1 MARPWVNEKKSL
13 PSTSA
18 NAGERIDIDV
28 VRTVQA
34 LSSEIRLDKLIETLM
49 VLALEH
55 AGAERG
61 LLILPHGDEQRI
73 EAEAMAGGAPTV
85 RLRTAPV
92 TAADLPES
100 VLRYVIQKQ
109 DTVILNDAAMDGR
122 FATDPYV
129 QQRRTRSILCL
140 PLVKQNALSGVL
152 YLENHL
158 TPGVFTPSR
167 VEVLQLLASQAAISL
182 ENARLYTELPQ

>member
-1 MARPWVNEKKSL
+1 MARPWVNEKKSW

-18 NAGERIDIDV
+18 HAGERIDIDV

-34 LSSEIRLDKLIETLM
+34 LSSEIRLDKLIQTLM

-73 EAEAMAGGAPTV
+73 AAEAMTGGARTV
-85 RLRTAPV
+85 RLRAVPV

-100 VLRYVIQKQ
+100 VLRYVMQTQ
-109 DTVILNDAAMDGR
+109 DAVILNDTAIDGR
-122 FATDPYV
+122 FAADP
-129 QQRRTRSILCL
+129 
-140 PLVKQNALSGVL
+140 
-152 YLENHL
+152 
-158 TPGVFTPSR
+158 
-167 VEVLQLLASQAAISL
+167 
-182 ENARLYTELPQ
+182 

>member
-1 MARPWVNEKKSL
+1 MAGPSLNKKKSR
-13 PSTSA
+13 PSSSA
-18 NAGERIDIDV
+18 TPGERVEIGAV
-28 VRTVQA
+28 VRTLQA
-34 LSSEIRLDKLIETLM
+34 LSGEIRRDKLIETLM
-49 VLALEH
+49 MLALEH
-55 AGAERG
+55 VGAERG

-92 TAADLPES
+92 TAAELPES
-100 VLRYVIQKQ
+100 VLRYVIQMQ

-122 FATDPYV
+122 FAADPYV

-140 PLVKQNALSGVL
+140 PLMMQNVLSGVL

-167 VEVLQLLASQAAISL
+167 VEV
-182 ENARLYTELPQ
+182 